1 MVPVVSSPL
10 TDGLGFGA
18 VVSGLQRSELADPD
32 VRQQLRDLWID
43 RGVVVFRGLPDD
55 TDTQIELSEVFGEPT
70 GHPLRAVL
78 GLDDDREAEKL
89 ANIAADPDTGDI
101 VVLADGRRLAAWLP
115 WHFDLAYVERINHGG
130 VLRALQLP
138 EEGGQTG
145 FLDGI
150 EAYQR
155 LPVDLREEIADLDV
169 VYRFD
174 GDLGGLRYGATPGLV
189 LERMSTGTRVLMD
202 RIDRLPPVAHPLVYT
217 QAETGRP
224 VLNFSPWFALGIEG
238 MDQDDS
244 DRILHRVA
252 EVMIDERQA
261 YVHEWKP
268 GDMVLWDNWRILHSA
283 RGVPQ
288 GVARHMQR
296 TTIAGDYGHG
306 RSADWVRRDVEPA
319 V

>member
-1 MVPVVSSPL
+1 VPVESSPL
-10 TDGLGFGA
+10 ADRLGFGA
-18 VVSGLQRSELADPD
+18 IVTGLERAELADPEI
-32 VRQQLRDLWID
+32 RQQLHDLWID

-55 TDTQIELSEVFGEPT
+55 TGTQIELSELFGEPT

-78 GLDDDREAEKL
+78 GLDDDRSVEKL

-138 EEGGQTG
+138 EEGGETG

-155 LPVDLREEIADLDV
+155 LPADLRDEISSLNV

-189 LERMSTGTRVLMD
+189 LERMSRGTQVLMD

-217 QAETGRP
+217 QTETGRP

-238 MDQDDS
+238 LEQEEADH
-244 DRILHRVA
+244 ILHRVA
-252 EVMIDERQA
+252 AVMIDERQA
-261 YVHEWKP
+261 YVHQWQP
-268 GDMVLWDNWRILHSA
+268 GDMVLWDNWRILHCA

-288 GVARHMQR
+288 GVDRHMQR

-306 RSADWVRRDVEPA
+306 RRVDWSMYDVPLT
-319 V
+319 